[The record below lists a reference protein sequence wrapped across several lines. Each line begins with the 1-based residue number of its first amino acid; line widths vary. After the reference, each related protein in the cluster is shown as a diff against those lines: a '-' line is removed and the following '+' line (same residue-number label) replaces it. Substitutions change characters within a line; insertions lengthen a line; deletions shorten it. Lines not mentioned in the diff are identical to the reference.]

1 MRFLF
6 KTSYN
11 QDIRL
16 FKDAQTAVWYGLLVI
31 ILFALPAFLG
41 GYYLSLAS
49 FIGIYSIIGL
59 GLMLLSGYTGQ
70 ISLGHAAFMA
80 IGAYL
85 EVKLFNAGV
94 PFLLSISLSV
104 LGTAL
109 IGAIVGLPAL
119 RLHGIYLAIATL
131 AFGLIVEAVL
141 YQWDSVTGGSLGLTV
156 GNIHLLGME
165 VTPGPRFYYLVLL
178 VAIGTLLIV
187 RNLLRSPTGRAL
199 VAIRDSEVSARSM
212 GVNLAKYKTL
222 SFTLSAGITG
232 LGGALYAH
240 QLQLVN
246 PTQFSI
252 FASIELLMIIIIG
265 GMGSLHGAVLG
276 AVFMTVLPEL
286 IVTFQ
291 GYLPM
296 SLAYQPG
303 LQPMLFGLL
312 LVAFVIFEPK
322 GLYGRWVKVRT
333 YFQLFPFYKKGMF
346 AREKTY
352 MKSERLN

>member
-1 MRFLF
+1 MRFQF

-16 FKDAQTAVWYGLLVI
+16 FQDARSAAWYGLLVI
-31 ILFALPAFLG
+31 ILFALPAVLG

-49 FIGIYSIIGL
+49 FIAIYSIIGV

-94 PFLLSISLSV
+94 PFLLSAPLAV

-109 IGAIVGLPAL
+109 VGALVGLPAL

-156 GNIHLLGME
+156 DPIHIFGFE
-165 VTPGPRFYYLVLL
+165 VAAGPPFYYLALV
-178 VAIGTLLIV
+178 VAIGTVLVV

-212 GVNLAKYKTL
+212 GINLAKYKTL
-222 SFTLSAGITG
+222 SFTLSAAITG
-232 LGGALYAH
+232 LGGVLYAH
-240 QLQLVN
+240 QLRIVN
-246 PTQFSI
+246 PTQFGV
-252 FASIELLMIIIIG
+252 FTSIELLMIILIG

-276 AVFMTVLPEL
+276 AIFMTLLPEL
-286 IVTFQ
+286 IITFKD
-291 GYLPM
+291 YLPT

-303 LQPMLFGLL
+303 LEPMLFGAL

-322 GLYGRWVKVRT
+322 GLYGRWLKIRT

>member
-16 FKDAQTAVWYGLLVI
+16 FKDVQSAAWYGLLVVV
-31 ILFALPAFLG
+31 LVALPAFLG
-41 GYYLSLAS
+41 SYYLSLAS
-49 FIGIYSIIGL
+49 FIAIYSIIGL

-80 IGAYL
+80 IGGYL

-94 PFLLSISLSV
+94 PFLLSLPLAV

-109 IGAIVGLPAL
+109 VGAVVGLPAL

-131 AFGLIVEAVL
+131 AFGMIVEAVL
-141 YQWDSVTGGSLGLTV
+141 YQWDSVTGGPMGLTV
-156 GNIHLLGME
+156 AGINIFGFE
-165 VTPGPRFYYLVLL
+165 ITEGPRFYYLTLIIAIATLL
-178 VAIGTLLIV
+178 VV

-212 GVNLAKYKTL
+212 GINLAKYKTL

-246 PTQFSI
+246 PTQFNV
-252 FASIELLMIIIIG
+252 FTSIELLMIIVIG
-265 GMGSLHGAVLG
+265 GMGSLPGAVLG
-276 AVFMTVLPEL
+276 AIFMTVLPEL
-286 IVTFQ
+286 ITTLKD
-291 GYLPM
+291 YLPS

-303 LQPMLFGLL
+303 LQPMLFGFLL
-312 LVAFVIFEPK
+312 IVFVIFEPK
-322 GLYGRWVKVRT
+322 GLYGRWLKIRT